1 MNISKSAH
9 RQIQLFQRNIS
20 QVKVNK
26 KTVKSHTNNK
36 RSNFFYLNQITIERV
51 EQRLVHVHHVG
62 GGDRPRPPHLLHH
75 PPPHRALLATPPRSR
90 QRLGLRRTQRR
101 TRTRTR
107 SRTWI
112 WAQTRIRIWLCK
124 RRRLHSKQHNSK
136 VIFLCI
142 KSLYLHNCATTT
154 NCII

>member
-1 MNISKSAH
+1 
-9 RQIQLFQRNIS
+9 
-20 QVKVNK
+20 
-26 KTVKSHTNNK
+26 
-36 RSNFFYLNQITIERV
+36 V

-124 RRRLHSKQHNSK
+124 WCSLHSKQHNST

-142 KSLYLHNCATTT
+142 KSFYLHNCATTT

>member
-1 MNISKSAH
+1 M
-9 RQIQLFQRNIS
+9 LY
-20 QVKVNK
+20 
-26 KTVKSHTNNK
+26 KTHKQHTFK
-36 RSNFFYLNQITIERV
+36 FFVILNQITIERV

-62 GGDRPRPPHLLHH
+62 GGDRAGPLDLLHH
-75 PPPHRALLATPPRSR
+75 PPPHRALLATPSRSR

-112 WAQTRIRIWLCK
+112 WKQTRIRIWLCK

-142 KSLYLHNCATTT
+142 KSFYCLLIVLQQQIVLYNKVKRLM
-154 NCII
+154 